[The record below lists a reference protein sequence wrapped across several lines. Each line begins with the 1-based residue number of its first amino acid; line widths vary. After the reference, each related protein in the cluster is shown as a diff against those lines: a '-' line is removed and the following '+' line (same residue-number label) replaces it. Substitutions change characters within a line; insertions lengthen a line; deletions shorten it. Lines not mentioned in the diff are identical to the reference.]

1 MLYTSDQLRPWH
13 EPNRS
18 AFNLFHFCS
27 IRSPFALAA
36 SALRAKD
43 RKEGTSQQTERG
55 NGREK
60 EAQRAE
66 LRAALTDRDAEVDGA
81 RGNIDALAAE
91 IGRAREAHGVRD
103 ATESALRAEI
113 AALRQSRWFRL
124 GRAIGLLDRGHR

>member
-1 MLYTSDQLRPWH
+1 VRRAPIDAIDKAEQRRRELRNPAHPQGALRMDLRGRRSETMLYTSDQLRPWH
-13 EPNRS
+13 ELNRS

-60 EAQRAE
+60 EAQRA
-66 LRAALTDRDAEVDGA
+66 G
-81 RGNIDALAAE
+81 
-91 IGRAREAHGVRD
+91 
-103 ATESALRAEI
+103 
-113 AALRQSRWFRL
+113 
-124 GRAIGLLDRGHR
+124 